1 MGIFVEDF
9 MEGIMG
15 DRELACYHDK
25 FQDPY
30 EMELLK
36 EKLVQFFRF
45 KLDGSRF
52 YIGKSMPDV
61 HRNLGIS
68 DEVFTSACEV
78 FEHSLSK
85 VSNLKDINVEFAKR
99 VSGIQDEIC
108 FPPIVESEETNE
120 SPEAFTVDPLG
131 ALFKAMGQ

>member
-15 DRELACYHDK
+15 DKELACYHDK

-30 EMELLK
+30 QMELLK

-45 KLDGSRF
+45 KLDGSKF

-61 HRNLGIS
+61 HRTLGIT
-68 DEVFTSACEV
+68 DEVFQSACEV

-85 VSNLKDINVEFAKR
+85 VSEKTAINKEFASR
-99 VSGIQDEIC
+99 ISGI
-108 FPPIVESEETNE
+108 
-120 SPEAFTVDPLG
+120 
-131 ALFKAMGQ
+131 

>member
-85 VSNLKDINVEFAKR
+85 VSNLKDINVEFARR

-108 FPPIVESEETNE
+108 FPPISEEEETNE